1 MTAEASSWDRTILLV
16 DGDRRFRQEA
26 AKALDRAGWNVRQA
40 ASGEEALR
48 IAGKIEVALAVVEV
62 RLIDISGYE
71 VCRRLRESRGERLPI
86 LFVSHDRTD
95 THDRVAGLL
104 VGADD
109 YLVKPVAIDE
119 LVARVRRHLERSAV
133 VDATP
138 DLRLTSREHEVL
150 LLLVRG
156 LGPVEIA
163 AELAISP
170 STVATHV
177 EHLYAKLGVHTRAQA
192 VASAFRL
199 GLVDARATAGAGVG
213 ASA

>member
-1 MTAEASSWDRTILLV
+1 MGESSSWDQTVLIV
-16 DGDRRFRQEA
+16 DSDRRFRREA
-26 AKALDRAGWNVRQA
+26 AQALDRAGWTIVEA
-40 ASGEEALR
+40 ASGEEALS
-48 IAGKIEVALAVVEV
+48 IASRAEISLAIVEV

-71 VCRRLRESRGERLPI
+71 VCRRLRETRGERLPI
-86 LFVSHDRTD
+86 LFVSHDRTE

-109 YLVKPVAIDE
+109 YLVKPVALDE
-119 LVARVRRHLERSAV
+119 LIARVRRHLQRVASTEPMT
-133 VDATP
+133 DA
-138 DLRLTSREHEVL
+138 RLTAREHEVL

-163 AELAISP
+163 SELEISP
-170 STVATHV
+170 STVATHI

-199 GLVDARATAGAGVG
+199 GLVDAQQPVRAGV
-213 ASA
+213 AIRA